1 MLFSQT
7 RHKQNQTHKTI
18 KFIHNLIIHICF
30 GVIFEPFYNACVPLL
45 PSLYWTASLLLH
57 RVSYL
62 RCHCASSPLLS
73 WCCWQVLTM
82 TVESCWRCTCR
93 LQDEGEQRW
102 RNTVKSGM
110 TGERQRESKGD
121 RVCFIWMCTCAQPCL
136 DWSWMFTMGNSQHK
150 LYYSRMQMRKRRCRT
165 VTARQERSN
174 AGTEERWNQK
184 LRNIKTLLHT
194 AGHGGGGDD
203 FVFLVESLRY
213 HIESSTALFMFCWVF
228 LRLVSCCQSWWGS
241 SVFFFVGEGADLSVC
256 LARSLSIHRSID
268 WSLKLF

>member
-194 AGHGGGGDD
+194 AGHGGGEMI
-203 FVFLVESLRY
+203 LY
-213 HIESSTALFMFCWVF
+213 
-228 LRLVSCCQSWWGS
+228 SWWSLWDIILNPALHCSCFAESFCGLW
-241 SVFFFVGEGADLSVC
+241 VAARVGEVVLYFSLWEKVQIYPFVW
-256 LARSLSIHRSID
+256 LALYRSIVLSID
-268 WSLKLF
+268 L